1 MGYAYVCHGSINRYW
16 LRSIVG
22 VVLTY
27 SDTVH
32 GDRIVVCLAS
42 SRTAN
47 SMARVNCIETS

>member
-1 MGYAYVCHGSINRYW
+1 VGYAYVCHGSINRYW